1 MSIKEFTNGDTVW
14 LQATFR
20 TNSKVLFD
28 PTSTWGN
35 IWDSSSNHIDISE
48 FTKSVTGVYV
58 YGWQTIPS
66 SHANGDVI
74 FDAYGYYEG
83 KTYVH
88 RGTLFRLV

>member
-1 MSIKEFTNGDTVW
+1 MSIKEFTNGDNIG

-35 IWDSSSNHIDISE
+35 IWDASSNHISISE
-48 FTKSVTGVYV
+48 FTKNSTGVYV
-58 YGWQTIPS
+58 FHWQTNPN
-66 SHANGDVI
+66 SHSNGEVV
-74 FDAYGYYEG
+74 FDAYGYYESRV
-83 KTYVH
+83 YVH